1 VNVNDEINQRRIA
14 YLYEAVICGSVR
26 AAADKLNL
34 NPSAVSR
41 QISLLEAA
49 VGGPLLERHSKG
61 VKPTETGQLMLDY
74 YRTFLAMAEDLRE
87 KLRET
92 RGLERGHIKL
102 AVGDGFISDLMSGPL
117 QAFHKSHQGIT
128 LDVQTGGTAETIRHV
143 SEDAAHIGMVY
154 NPSSDSRIRSRI
166 SAVRPLCAI
175 VRAGHP
181 LSNLPKPPDITQ
193 VSSWPVVMKPLSFGT
208 MQLIDIEIGRA
219 HV

>member
-1 VNVNDEINQRRIA
+1 MNVNDEINQRRIA

-128 LDVQTGGTAETIRHV
+128 LDVQTGALLRRSGMFLKTLPISVWCIIRHQIAV
-143 SEDAAHIGMVY
+143 SV
-154 NPSSDSRIRSRI
+154 P
-166 SAVRPLCAI
+166 
-175 VRAGHP
+175 
-181 LSNLPKPPDITQ
+181 
-193 VSSWPVVMKPLSFGT
+193 
-208 MQLIDIEIGRA
+208 
-219 HV
+219 